1 MHYTRSEAKK
11 WANDTLKGFFLCPVT
26 PVNNDFNFDEEGMRA
41 NVESFIEMG
50 VDGLVVGGFI
60 AECWNATL
68 DEWYRYHEV
77 MAEAVNGRIPI
88 FSIILDPSA
97 YQAVEKM
104 QRLEAMGFDGVEVI
118 NPVVQLRT
126 DDEIFDWFKF
136 VTDRSDM
143 AVMLYRTPVS
153 GKVLGWDLMNRLA
166 DLETVVGTKQGV
178 VSRAESLKLRHI
190 MRDDFVL
197 SDPLEP
203 VFLDDLRRGGQVVFG
218 ELSFILYG
226 KKRHLVTEYRAL
238 AAQGNVISGP
248 GLDEDTADAST
259 SAAIFLFSFTI
270 RMMVSLES
278 PSSIQIIGNFPVFS
292 ITRPAASHIIC
303 SACPRISRR
312 TRSSTFF
319 QFCTWTSS
327 MTCNRA
333 T

>member
-238 AAQGNVISGP
+238 AAQGKWEEAYQVSEQLAGVRDFYGDVFLWDVVHTFTYASALASMKVWFEEIGLKAGP
-248 GLDEDTADAST
+248 IRPPVAQASDELRQRIKST
-259 SAAIFLFSFTI
+259 LKELGVT
-270 RMMVSLES
+270 
-278 PSSIQIIGNFPVFS
+278 
-292 ITRPAASHIIC
+292 
-303 SACPRISRR
+303 
-312 TRSSTFF
+312 
-319 QFCTWTSS
+319 
-327 MTCNRA
+327 
-333 T
+333 

>member
-136 VTDRSDM
+136 ITDRSDM

-203 VFLDDLRRGGQVVFG
+203 VFLDDLRHGGQVVFG

-238 AAQGNVISGP
+238 AAQGKWEEAYQVSEQLAGVRDFYGDVFLWDVVHTFTYASALASMKVWFEEIGLKAGP
-248 GLDEDTADAST
+248 IRPPVAQASDELRQRIKST
-259 SAAIFLFSFTI
+259 LKELGVT
-270 RMMVSLES
+270 
-278 PSSIQIIGNFPVFS
+278 
-292 ITRPAASHIIC
+292 
-303 SACPRISRR
+303 
-312 TRSSTFF
+312 
-319 QFCTWTSS
+319 
-327 MTCNRA
+327 
-333 T
+333 

>member
-238 AAQGNVISGP
+238 AAQGKWEEAYQVSEQLAGVRDFYGDVFLWDVVHTFTYASALASMKVWFEEIGLRAGP
-248 GLDEDTADAST
+248 IRPPVAQASDELRQRIKST
-259 SAAIFLFSFTI
+259 LKELGVT
-270 RMMVSLES
+270 
-278 PSSIQIIGNFPVFS
+278 
-292 ITRPAASHIIC
+292 
-303 SACPRISRR
+303 
-312 TRSSTFF
+312 
-319 QFCTWTSS
+319 
-327 MTCNRA
+327 
-333 T
+333 

>member
-203 VFLDDLRRGGQVVFG
+203 VFLDDLRHGGQVVFG

-238 AAQGNVISGP
+238 AAQGKWEEAYQVSEQLAGVRDFYGDVFLWDVVQTFTYASALASMKVWFEEIGLKAGP
-248 GLDEDTADAST
+248 IRPPVAQASDELRQRIKST
-259 SAAIFLFSFTI
+259 LKELGVT
-270 RMMVSLES
+270 
-278 PSSIQIIGNFPVFS
+278 
-292 ITRPAASHIIC
+292 
-303 SACPRISRR
+303 
-312 TRSSTFF
+312 
-319 QFCTWTSS
+319 
-327 MTCNRA
+327 
-333 T
+333 

>member
-41 NVESFIEMG
+41 NVESFIEMV

-238 AAQGNVISGP
+238 AAQGKWEEAYQVSEQLAGVRDFYGDVFLWDVVHTFTYASALASMKVWFEEIGLKAGP
-248 GLDEDTADAST
+248 IRPPVAQASDELRQRIKST
-259 SAAIFLFSFTI
+259 LKELGVT
-270 RMMVSLES
+270 
-278 PSSIQIIGNFPVFS
+278 
-292 ITRPAASHIIC
+292 
-303 SACPRISRR
+303 
-312 TRSSTFF
+312 
-319 QFCTWTSS
+319 
-327 MTCNRA
+327 
-333 T
+333 

>member
-11 WANDTLKGFFLCPVT
+11 WANETLKGFFLCPVT

-136 VTDRSDM
+136 ITDRSDM

-166 DLETVVGTKQGV
+166 DLDTVVGTKQGV

-238 AAQGNVISGP
+238 AAQGKWEEAYQVSEQLADVRDFYGDVFLWDVVHTFTYASALASMKVWFEEIGLKAGP
-248 GLDEDTADAST
+248 IRPPVAQASDELRQRIKST
-259 SAAIFLFSFTI
+259 LKE
-270 RMMVSLES
+270 LE
-278 PSSIQIIGNFPVFS
+278 V
-292 ITRPAASHIIC
+292 T
-303 SACPRISRR
+303 
-312 TRSSTFF
+312 
-319 QFCTWTSS
+319 
-327 MTCNRA
+327 
-333 T
+333 

>member
-1 MHYTRSEAKK
+1 MHYTRSEAKQ
-11 WANDTLKGFFLCPVT
+11 WSNDNIKGFFLCPVT
-26 PVNNDFNFDEEGMRA
+26 PVNKDFNFDEDGMRA
-41 NVESFIEMG
+41 NVEAFIEMG

-126 DDEIFDWFKF
+126 DDEIFAWFKF
-136 VTDRSDM
+136 ITDRSDM

-153 GKVLGWDLMNRLA
+153 GKVLGWDLMKRLA
-166 DLETVVGTKQGV
+166 DLETVVGAKQGV
-178 VSRAESLKLRHI
+178 VSRAESLKLRLI
-190 MRDDFVL
+190 LRDDFVL

-203 VFLDDLRRGGQVVFG
+203 VFLDDLRHGGQVVFG

-238 AAQGNVISGP
+238 AAQGKWEEAYQVSEQLAGVRDFYGDVFLWDVVHTFTYASALASMKAWFEEIGLAAGP
-248 GLDEDTADAST
+248 IRPPVSQASDELRQRIKTT
-259 SAAIFLFSFTI
+259 LKELG
-270 RMMVSLES
+270 VS
-278 PSSIQIIGNFPVFS
+278 
-292 ITRPAASHIIC
+292 
-303 SACPRISRR
+303 
-312 TRSSTFF
+312 
-319 QFCTWTSS
+319 
-327 MTCNRA
+327 
-333 T
+333 